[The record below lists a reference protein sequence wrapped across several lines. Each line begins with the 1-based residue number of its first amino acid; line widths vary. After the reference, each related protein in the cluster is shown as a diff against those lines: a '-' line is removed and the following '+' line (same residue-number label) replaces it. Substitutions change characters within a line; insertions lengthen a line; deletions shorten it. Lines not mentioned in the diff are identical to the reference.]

1 MDFRHGGEDTSSA
14 GNTSHVYA
22 GNGTSP
28 FLPLLLHTDLSA
40 AACPSFMKVSKVAVG
55 LVQMAPGTE
64 GMTRCSVA
72 QAVGGGQNSLL
83 YQCSFYLGKLN
94 CEEDVMG
101 EIV

>member
-1 MDFRHGGEDTSSA
+1 MYMLGMGHLHF
-14 GNTSHVYA
+14 
-22 GNGTSP
+22 SP
-28 FLPLLLHTDLSA
+28 RRCTLICLLPLALLCSVG
-40 AACPSFMKVSKVAVG
+40 SFTNVSRSG
-55 LVQMAPGTE
+55 SWPIPDGTWDKE

-83 YQCSFYLGKLN
+83 HQCSFYLGKLN

>member
-1 MDFRHGGEDTSSA
+1 MYMLEMGDLCFSPCRHTLICLLVLA
-14 GNTSHVYA
+14 LCAVLVL
-22 GNGTSP
+22 SP
-28 FLPLLLHTDLSA
+28 RS
-40 AACPSFMKVSKVAVG
+40 VKVAAG
-55 LVQMAPGTE
+55 LLQTAPGTK

-83 YQCSFYLGKLN
+83 HQCSFYLGNLN